1 MAQFR
6 IVNGKPTFEGIA
18 KANLKDMVTSCAEYS
33 MIACLHLH
41 SLDEALAGSLA
52 LIPSLAHRI
61 ETITCRQCEALEII
75 AISLLTQDMR
85 LREDM
90 ISQVY
95 RNIVV
100 SLVEDVA
107 HHESKRQGIM
117 AQEGFLDSTRE
128 IPTPILDLGIAK
140 VASTHQL

>member
-1 MAQFR
+1 
-6 IVNGKPTFEGIA
+6 
-18 KANLKDMVTSCAEYS
+18 

-95 RNIVV
+95 RHIVV

-140 VASTHQL
+140 VSSTHQL

>member
-1 MAQFR
+1 
-6 IVNGKPTFEGIA
+6 
-18 KANLKDMVTSCAEYS
+18 

-107 HHESKRQGIM
+107 TSRSVKASWRKKDFWI
-117 AQEGFLDSTRE
+117 AQERFQLQFLISAL
-128 IPTPILDLGIAK
+128 PK
-140 VASTHQL
+140 